1 MAYLVPSNITDYVGD
16 YMKGKL
22 VTKISKRLEKYIT
35 MESIVNCYLEASDEA
50 WSCPSGIEIINKE
63 REAMGVSDEGFI
75 E

>member
-1 MAYLVPSNITDYVGD
+1 
-16 YMKGKL
+16 
-22 VTKISKRLEKYIT
+22 

-50 WSCPSGIEIINKE
+50 WSSPSGIEIINKE